1 MATRSRKGCI
11 DCKQAK
17 IKCDEVHP
25 FCGTCTRRS
34 RKCRGYPVTLGKNH
48 RGPGEASGSS
58 NTRANTHSGLGSNH
72 DFDHNSH
79 HDSNYSN
86 NRSGSI
92 SHGSP
97 LYGLDHMTNTMR
109 MGTGSSSHGH
119 QGHHGRQ
126 SIGYARQ
133 SFYTPYGRPSGRA
146 SSMVTM
152 SSISPMSMKSSTI
165 VVAVLPETIAAA
177 AQIADDRSADI
188 PWAPIEWQ
196 DRSSVASMSTN
207 TTDIGAPCT
216 ERTYS
221 MLSAAPGVIATP
233 SSGTFL
239 SGGSCTPLLH
249 SIGASQTPDAVACT
263 PLLDSMDLSDF
274 SPLAQP
280 MYFHPGHTTGASST
294 AEHTAYKAAN
304 SSSHDLLFHDNA
316 SDAVD
321 AELSTVGAT
330 AHESSMVVAT
340 AASKADIRP
349 RMTNGMSSHERPDSP
364 PKSSRSLVGP
374 DKRRLI
380 GPAAA
385 AMSTS
390 PVLEVSSLWSPSTPA
405 PVRGPSFMPLNDILA
420 KDKPFIEIYF
430 MRHPAEM
437 IMGNSMFI
445 NEMNGFVLSLLQVSP
460 IVVGD
465 SLCAIG
471 ENYIKEMAGDG
482 PGSNI
487 VSHRKT
493 RLLNRLRLL
502 NEDGSSPELVLLLL
516 LALCGAE
523 LTNPKSDGLGSSL
536 PALIE
541 NVAMILEFHTRSG
554 HEISTMAKYFAK
566 GVARQD
572 LLHSLSRMQ
581 RPKIQPSTWLDD
593 YSMRH
598 ADRLLGLTATLTP
611 ILYKLA
617 ELAGDVQAILNN
629 DAFYQGTGGQPAA
642 VAAAA
647 AAVAGAHGQNNT
659 SHSSSL
665 HDPNLPS
672 MVMTPSGG
680 GAADFD
686 DAFFGESGAFFSPD
700 AAGDASLYLT
710 QRSDLAEREAAIRAQ
725 LLMWRPIHDSSLS
738 IQTSRSLLLHASAWR
753 AAALLYL
760 FRLFNRPGSSPDAD
774 QTALSMAYEIMMHI
788 NGPAEDVKLSLWPLF
803 IAACELDQPEDRALA
818 TALFAEVC
826 HARPTMTAHRTRE
839 FVVDHIWP
847 AHDRGDV
854 WDWMQLTQSGH
865 SHVFMPL

>member
-34 RKCRGYPVTLGKNH
+34 RKCRGYLTAIGKNRH
-48 RGPGEASGSS
+48 GPADVSSPGAS
-58 NTRANTHSGLGSNH
+58 RAHSHNGLNNNHNFDHIGNHNSNH
-72 DFDHNSH
+72 HV
-79 HDSNYSN
+79 Y
-86 NRSGSI
+86 RGGSI

-97 LYGLDHMTNTMR
+97 LHGSEQTSDAMR
-109 MGTGSSSHGH
+109 TGTGMSPH
-119 QGHHGRQ
+119 GHHGRP
-126 SIGYARQ
+126 STGYARQ
-133 SFYTPYGRPSGRA
+133 SFYTPYGRPSGRVG
-146 SSMVTM
+146 SMVTV
-152 SSISPMSMKSSTI
+152 SAIAPMSMRTSTI

-196 DRSSVASMSTN
+196 DRTSVASV
-207 TTDIGAPCT
+207 GADPRAAIT
-216 ERTYS
+216 RNDRTYN
-221 MLSAAPGVIATP
+221 MLSAAPATVTTP
-233 SSGTFL
+233 CSGTFL
-239 SGGSCTPLLH
+239 PSSPCTSMQHLIDIAQRPDAVVSTPLLH
-249 SIGASQTPDAVACT
+249 NADLTGLPSQ
-263 PLLDSMDLSDF
+263 
-274 SPLAQP
+274 AQP
-280 MYFHPGHTTGASST
+280 VYLHPGHASS
-294 AEHTAYKAAN
+294 ASSIVGHTASNAAISN
-304 SSSHDLLFHDNA
+304 IHDLFLGDDH

-321 AELSTVGAT
+321 AELSTVGA
-330 AHESSMVVAT
+330 AT
-340 AASKADIRP
+340 HISPSLAANMASKAD
-349 RMTNGMSSHERPDSP
+349 MTTTITTDVSLHKKPGSP
-364 PKSSRSLVGP
+364 PKSGSSRSLVGP

-405 PVRGPSFMPLNDILA
+405 PIRGPSFMPLNDILA

-437 IMGNSMFI
+437 IMSNSIFI
-445 NEMNGFVLSLLQVSP
+445 NEMNGAVLSLLQVSP

-493 RLLNRLRLL
+493 RLLSRLRLL

-536 PALIE
+536 PSLIE

-554 HEISTMAKYFAK
+554 HEISTTAKYFAK

-629 DAFYQGTGGQPAA
+629 DTFYQGSGGHPT
-642 VAAAA
+642 AAAA
-647 AAVAGAHGQNNT
+647 ANYNQQHHSNAHSN
-659 SHSSSL
+659 SL
-665 HDPNLPS
+665 NDPNLPS
-672 MVMTPSGG
+672 MSTTASGG
-680 GAADFD
+680 GATDYDD
-686 DAFFGESGAFFSPD
+686 DALFGDSGVFFTAD
-700 AAGDASLYLT
+700 TAGDASLYLT

-738 IQTSRSLLLHASAWR
+738 IQTSRTLMLHASAWR

-760 FRLFNRPGSSPDAD
+760 YRLFNRPGSSPDAD
-774 QTALSMAYEIMMHI
+774 QMALSMAYEVMMHI

-818 TALFAEVC
+818 TALFTEVC
-826 HARPTMTAHRTRE
+826 HARPTMTARRTRE
-839 FVVDHIWP
+839 FVMDHIWP

-865 SHVFMPL
+865 SNVFMPL

>member
-34 RKCRGYPVTLGKNH
+34 RKCRGYLTTIGKNRH
-48 RGPGEASGSS
+48 GPADVSSPGAS
-58 NTRANTHSGLGSNH
+58 RAHSHNGLNSNH
-72 DFDHNSH
+72 NFDHIGNQ
-79 HDSNYSN
+79 DSNHHVY
-86 NRSGSI
+86 RGGSI

-97 LYGLDHMTNTMR
+97 LHAPEQTSDAMR
-109 MGTGSSSHGH
+109 TGTGMSPH
-119 QGHHGRQ
+119 GHHGRP
-126 SIGYARQ
+126 STGYARQ
-133 SFYTPYGRPSGRA
+133 SFYTPYGRPSGRVG
-146 SSMVTM
+146 SMVTV
-152 SSISPMSMKSSTI
+152 SATAPMSMRTSTI

-188 PWAPIEWQ
+188 PWAP
-196 DRSSVASMSTN
+196 
-207 TTDIGAPCT
+207 
-216 ERTYS
+216 
-221 MLSAAPGVIATP
+221 
-233 SSGTFL
+233 L
-239 SGGSCTPLLH
+239 SGRTEQAWPRYTQIREPPSHVVTAPTICCQPHLLPPDAVVSTPLLH
-249 SIGASQTPDAVACT
+249 NADLPGLPSQ
-263 PLLDSMDLSDF
+263 
-274 SPLAQP
+274 AQP
-280 MYFHPGHTTGASST
+280 VYLHHGHASGASST
-294 AEHTAYKAAN
+294 VGHTASNAAISN
-304 SSSHDLLFHDNA
+304 IHDLFLGDDR
-316 SDAVD
+316 SDSVD
-321 AELSTVGAT
+321 AELSTAGAVAHISPSVMANVANKVDTTTT
-330 AHESSMVVAT
+330 ATTGVSLH
-340 AASKADIRP
+340 KKP
-349 RMTNGMSSHERPDSP
+349 GSP
-364 PKSSRSLVGP
+364 PKSKSSRSLVGP

-405 PVRGPSFMPLNDILA
+405 PIRGPSFMPLNDILA
-420 KDKPFIEIYF
+420 KDKAFIEIYS
-430 MRHPAEM
+430 MRHPTEM
-437 IMGNSMFI
+437 IMSNSIFI
-445 NEMNGFVLSLLQVSP
+445 NEMNGAVLSLLQVSP

-493 RLLNRLRLL
+493 RLLSRLRLL

-536 PALIE
+536 PSLIE

-554 HEISTMAKYFAK
+554 HEISTTAKYFAK

-581 RPKIQPSTWLDD
+581 RPKIQPSTWLND

-629 DAFYQGTGGQPAA
+629 DAFYQGSGGHPT
-642 VAAAA
+642 AAAA
-647 AAVAGAHGQNNT
+647 ANYNKQHHSTAHSN
-659 SHSSSL
+659 SL
-665 HDPNLPS
+665 NDPSLPS
-672 MVMTPSGG
+672 LSTTASGG
-680 GAADFD
+680 CATDYDD
-686 DAFFGESGAFFSPD
+686 DALFGDSGVFFSAD
-700 AAGDASLYLT
+700 TAGDASLYLT

-738 IQTSRSLLLHASAWR
+738 IQTSRTLLLHASAWR

-760 FRLFNRPGSSPDAD
+760 YRLFNRPGSSPDAD
-774 QTALSMAYEIMMHI
+774 QMALSMAYEVMMHI

-818 TALFAEVC
+818 TALFTEVC
-826 HARPTMTAHRTRE
+826 HARPTVTARRTRE
-839 FVVDHIWP
+839 FVMDHIWP

-865 SHVFMPL
+865 SNVFMPL